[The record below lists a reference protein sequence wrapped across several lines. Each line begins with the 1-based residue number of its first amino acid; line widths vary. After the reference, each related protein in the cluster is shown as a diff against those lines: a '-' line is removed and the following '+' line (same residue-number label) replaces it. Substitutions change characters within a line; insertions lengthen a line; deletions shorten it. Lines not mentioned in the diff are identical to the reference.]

1 MAILLYSGTPGS
13 YKSYHAVQYSLNW
26 LKQGKNLITNFPLI
40 YQKRIKKIKGIYEQV
55 DNMQLTVDYLVNFAI
70 KHHKKGVKA
79 QTLII
84 VDEAS
89 IKFNSREFNNKDRM
103 EWVKFLANHRHFN
116 FDVIL
121 IAQQDR
127 MIDRQIRSLIETECK
142 HRALK
147 NYGFLGFFVNLLFHG
162 CYMSIEY
169 WYPVKIRVGSTFG
182 IFHKRIADCYD
193 TMGLFVD
200 SNNKM
205 SVARQLADEELRKQE
220 KHKKRFKIWQK
231 IKKFTHQQVNFFGK
245 RGVKIKDVKDKKT
258 LQQVNKD
265 MSELVNILNGYIDRH
280 TR

>member
-40 YQKRIKKIKGIYEQV
+40 YQKRLKKIRGIYEQV

-70 KHHKKGVKA
+70 EHHKKGVKA

-103 EWVKFLANHRHFN
+103 DWVKFLANHRHFN

-127 MIDRQIRSLIETECK
+127 MIDRQIRSLIETEYK

-147 NYGFLGFFVNLLFHG
+147 NYGFFGFLVNLFFHG

-169 WYPVKIRVGSTFG
+169 WYPVKSRVGSNFG
-182 IFHKRIADCYD
+182 VFHKRIADCYD

-205 SVARQLADEELRKQE
+205 SVARQLADAELQRKE
-220 KHKKRFKIWQK
+220 KNKKRFKILQK
-231 IKKFTHQQVNFFGK
+231 IKKFTYQQVNFFK
-245 RGVKIKDVKDKKT
+245 KGVKIKDVKDKKT
-258 LQQVNKD
+258 QQEVNQ
-265 MSELVNILNGYIDRH
+265 SLSQFVNVLSAYINEH
-280 TR
+280 SC